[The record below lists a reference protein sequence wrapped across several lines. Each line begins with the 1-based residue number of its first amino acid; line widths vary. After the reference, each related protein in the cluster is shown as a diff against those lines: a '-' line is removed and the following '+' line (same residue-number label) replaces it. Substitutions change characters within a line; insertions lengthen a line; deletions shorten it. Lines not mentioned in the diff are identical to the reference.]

1 MAIHPSPLVLL
12 NNEFLPYGPLLEP
25 GNRGFR
31 YGDGLF
37 ETIKVSSGKILLE
50 EFHFDRLF
58 LGLGLMRMNGPSTL
72 PRDRP
77 ALASALLDL
86 CSRNNCSDLARVRL
100 AVFRNSRGG
109 ADYLAEASPLSEEAD
124 QWNEEG
130 WAIDIYP
137 YARKSADAFA
147 NLKTANHLPYVM
159 AELFA
164 REKGLDDAL
173 VLNGDNHI
181 CDSSKANIFLIKGN
195 DILTPALHQG
205 CVSGVMR
212 RFLINELKDMGYRVE
227 QQEVSEED
235 LRHAEEV
242 FLTNAIR
249 GIRWVRSFRDVSY
262 AASKALGIWRRVQS
276 LIVNRE

>member
-1 MAIHPSPLVLL
+1 MVIHHSPFVLL
-12 NNEFLPYGPLLEP
+12 NNEFLPCGALLEP

-37 ETIKVSSGKILLE
+37 ETIKVSAGKILLE

-58 LGLGLMRMNGPSTL
+58 MGLGLMRMNGPSTL
-72 PRDRP
+72 PQDRP

-86 CSRNNCSDLARVRL
+86 CSRNNCPDLARVRL

-109 ADYLAEASPLSEEAD
+109 ADYLAEASPLSEKD
-124 QWNEEG
+124 VQWNEEG
-130 WAIDIYP
+130 WTIDIYP

-147 NLKTANHLPYVM
+147 NLKTANYLPYVM

-181 CDSSKANIFLIKGN
+181 CDSSKANIFLIKG
-195 DILTPALHQG
+195 DEIFTPALHQG

-212 RFLINELKDMGYRVE
+212 RFLIHELKEMGYHVK

-262 AASKALGIWRRVQS
+262 GNSKVLSVWERVKS
-276 LIVNRE
+276 

>member
-1 MAIHPSPLVLL
+1 MTSHHSPFVLF
-12 NNEFLPYGPLLEP
+12 NNEFLPCGALLEP

-37 ETIKVSSGKILLE
+37 ETMKISAGKIRLE

-72 PRDRP
+72 PQDRP
-77 ALASALLDL
+77 ALSAALLDL
-86 CSRNNCSDLARVRL
+86 CSRNNCIDLARVRL

-109 ADYLAEASPLSEEAD
+109 ADFLAEAFPLPAESDE
-124 QWNEEG
+124 WKEEG
-130 WAIDIYP
+130 WTIDIYP
-137 YARKSADAFA
+137 YARKSADAFS

-173 VLNGDNHI
+173 LLNGDNHI
-181 CDSSKANIFLIKGN
+181 CDSSKANLFLVRGS
-195 DILTPALHQG
+195 DIITPDLSQG

-212 RFLINELKDMGYRVE
+212 RYLIQQLKELGYRVK
-227 QQEVSEED
+227 QQEVSEEN
-235 LRHAEEV
+235 LREADEV

-249 GIRWVRSFRDVSY
+249 GIRWVRSFREASY
-262 AASKALGIWRRVQS
+262 SHSRTLAIWEKLGRQS
-276 LIVNRE
+276 

>member
-1 MAIHPSPLVLL
+1 LTIHHSPFVLL
-12 NNEFLPYGPLLEP
+12 NNEFLPYGTLLEP

-37 ETIKVSSGKILLE
+37 ETIKVSQGKILLE

-72 PRDRP
+72 PQDRP
-77 ALASALLDL
+77 ALSSALLDL
-86 CSRNNCSDLARVRL
+86 CRRNNCPGLARVRL
-100 AVFRNSRGG
+100 AVFRNNRGG

-130 WAIDIYP
+130 WTIDIYP

-147 NLKTANHLPYVM
+147 NLKTSNHLPYVM

-181 CDSSKANIFLIKGN
+181 CDSSKANIFLIKGD

-212 RFLINELKDMGYRVE
+212 RFLINELKEMGYHVK

-235 LRHAEEV
+235 LRQAEEV

-249 GIRWVRSFRDVSY
+249 GIRWVSSFRDVSY
-262 AASKALGIWRRVQS
+262 GSPKVFSIWKRLRP
-276 LIVNRE
+276 

>member
-1 MAIHPSPLVLL
+1 LTIHHSPSLVLL

-25 GNRGFR
+25 GNRSFR

-37 ETIKVSSGKILLE
+37 ETIKVSAGKILLE

-72 PRDRP
+72 PQNRP
-77 ALASALLDL
+77 ALALLDL
-86 CSRNNCSDLARVRL
+86 CSRNNCSGLARIRL

-109 ADYLAEASPLSEEAD
+109 ADYLAEASPLSAEDA

-130 WAIDIYP
+130 WTIDIYP

-181 CDSSKANIFLIKGN
+181 CDSSRANIFLIKGD

-212 RFLINELKDMGYRVE
+212 RFLINELKEMGYNVK
-227 QQEVSEED
+227 QQEITEED

-262 AASKALGIWRRVQS
+262 GSTKVFSVWEKLS
-276 LIVNRE
+276 RES

>member
-1 MAIHPSPLVLL
+1 MTLHHSPLVLL
-12 NNEFLPYGPLLEP
+12 NNEFLPYGSLLEP

-37 ETIKVSSGKILLE
+37 ETIKVSAGKILLE

-58 LGLGLMRMNGPSTL
+58 MGLGLMRMNGPSTL
-72 PRDRP
+72 PQDRP

-86 CSRNNCSDLARVRL
+86 CSRNNCPGLARVRL

-109 ADYLAEASPLSEEAD
+109 ADYLAEASPLPEEAV

-130 WAIDIYP
+130 WTIDIFP

-181 CDSSKANIFLIKGN
+181 CDSSKANIFLIKGD

-212 RFLINELKDMGYRVE
+212 RFLINELKEMGYSVK

-235 LRHAEEV
+235 LRQAEEV

-262 AASKALGIWRRVQS
+262 RSSKVFSVWERLS
-276 LIVNRE
+276 S